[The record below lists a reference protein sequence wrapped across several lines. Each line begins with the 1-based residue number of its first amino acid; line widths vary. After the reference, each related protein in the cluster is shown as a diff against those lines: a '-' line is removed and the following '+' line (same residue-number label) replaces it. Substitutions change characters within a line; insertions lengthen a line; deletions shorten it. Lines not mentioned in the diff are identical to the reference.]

1 MALLVLP
8 LVISGCFGLRGNNNN
23 NQSNGSNS
31 EDYSLYENQTL
42 GEAAYQGKYLTS
54 WKIKEIA
61 NGRFGTSTDE
71 VIFKAGKGQELKVE
85 VYPASEES
93 KLLDGYNISTQ
104 AQTEVS
110 RFLGTRIIGQL
121 KADEKQE
128 EEAVLV
134 KNGDYLYVF
143 LTNLPNSPEFID
155 FLNNVNILNNLN
167 VMVTPVES
175 FPIYKLYF
183 ILKGKA
189 NPDCSAHHYREVY
202 LSVPEEELVLIPNIM
217 KALLSPEQLRLGDLG
232 LYTAIPK
239 ETRLL
244 SFGYDNNKAIVNFS
258 SHLKQG
264 TDTCTFEMRRSQIEK
279 TLKSLNEVSNL
290 RIKEVEIQVEG
301 EVW

>member
-1 MALLVLP
+1 MALLALP
-8 LVISGCFGLRGNNNN
+8 LIISGCFGLRGNNAN
-23 NQSNGSNS
+23 NQSNGGDS

-42 GEAAYQGKYLTS
+42 GEAAYQVKYPTA
-54 WKIKEIA
+54 WKIKEIS
-61 NGRFGTSTDE
+61 NGRFGTATDE
-71 VIFKAGKGQELKVE
+71 VIFKANKGQELKVIVE
-85 VYPASEES
+85 KPSEEN
-93 KLLDGYNISTQ
+93 KILDSYNITTQ

-110 RFLGTRIIGQL
+110 RFLGTRIVGQL
-121 KADEKQE
+121 KADEAKGE
-128 EEAVLV
+128 EMVLI
-134 KNGDYLYVF
+134 KNGDYLYV
-143 LTNLPNSPEFID
+143 LKTNLPNSPEFLD
-155 FLNNVNILNNLN
+155 FLNNINIINNLN

-202 LSVPEEELVLIPNIM
+202 LSVPEEELVLIPNII
-217 KALLSPEQLRLGDLG
+217 KALLSPSQLRLGDLG

-258 SHLKQG
+258 SHLKEG
-264 TDTCTFEMRRSQIEK
+264 NDTCAFGMRHSQIEK
-279 TLKSLNEVSNL
+279 TLKSLNDVSNL